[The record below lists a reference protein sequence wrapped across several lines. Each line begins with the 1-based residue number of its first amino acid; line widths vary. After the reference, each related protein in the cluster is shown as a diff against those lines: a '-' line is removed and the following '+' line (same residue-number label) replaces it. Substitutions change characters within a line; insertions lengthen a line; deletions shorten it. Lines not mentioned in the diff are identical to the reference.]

1 MLEEFKKVN
10 NSRQQR
16 KYLDKVAAKY
26 RKEEMN
32 DNIANEVLE
41 LHEYLEKNHFY
52 KLYEG
57 YFEDLVQ
64 EAKTY
69 KQEQENEQLISQFNE
84 NQKKEYDEIIS
95 IAFDYDKPIECLY
108 LDEKGNEVSSIL
120 IQSKNL
126 PDEQLLKKSH
136 TQVEYAIIQAI
147 LNHGSIHLKKGI
159 RTLKKFKSL
168 S

>member
-32 DNIANEVLE
+32 DNIANEVVLDRD
-41 LHEYLEKNHFY
+41 KN
-52 KLYEG
+52 
-57 YFEDLVQ
+57 FEDLVQ